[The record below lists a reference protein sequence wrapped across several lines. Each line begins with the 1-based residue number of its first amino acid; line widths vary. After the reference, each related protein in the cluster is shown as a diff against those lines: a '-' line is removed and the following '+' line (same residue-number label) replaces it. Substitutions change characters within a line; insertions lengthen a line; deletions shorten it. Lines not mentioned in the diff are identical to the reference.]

1 MVWRL
6 ARGGGLQHIWLNEG
20 CHGRR
25 MAVERSRGI
34 RHGAGE
40 LRLRYEEVFGEDDE
54 FWDLLIGDPGPER
67 LFDFAVYIRGA
78 MTLQVL
84 RNEIGDADF
93 FRLLQRWAQSQA
105 GGNVTTDE
113 FIALAEKT
121 SARSSTTCSIPGCS
135 NRPTGP

>member
-1 MVWRL
+1 
-6 ARGGGLQHIWLNEG
+6 
-20 CHGRR
+20 
-25 MAVERSRGI
+25 
-34 RHGAGE
+34 
-40 LRLRYEEVFGEDDE
+40 
-54 FWDLLIGDPGPER
+54 
-67 LFDFAVYIRGA
+67 

-135 NRPTGP
+135 EPTDRSLTRLHCAPPITEKGKEKAPKQVRAMLKRFGQEYRLDNPATLRKTGG